1 MLSGEVAIVTGGAS
15 GIGEAT
21 VEEFVAKGA
30 TVVCSDV
37 DEDAGAAV
45 AERVGC
51 DFRPADV
58 SDYEQVL
65 HLVEYAVEEHGKLDV
80 MVNNA
85 GVGSETSVGEMSI
98 EEWNRVVD
106 VDLDGVMHGT
116 KAALPHLDETDGC
129 VVNVG
134 SIYGIVGGRGAASYS
149 AAKGG
154 VVNFTQQVAIDYADE
169 GVRVNC
175 VCPGFVETAMTE
187 EMLSSE
193 RGYNYVKHNTPMDRP
208 GRPDEIAPVIAFLAS
223 DDASYLTGAVVPVD
237 GGWTA
242 H

>member
-1 MLSGEVAIVTGGAS
+1 MLSDEVAIVTGGAS

-51 DFRPADV
+51 DFHVADV
-58 SDYEQVL
+58 TDYEQVL
-65 HLVEYAVEEHGKLDV
+65 DLVEYAVEEHGKLDV
-80 MVNNA
+80 IVNNA

-208 GRPDEIAPVIAFLAS
+208 GRPEEIAPVIAFLAS